1 MEHDTLTK
9 YWLWLVM
16 VLGVA
21 APNAQVMLK
30 HEGGVRNLYRK
41 LHDPECG
48 VLTPEQ
54 RRRLEHTDLHRAEQ
68 VMEYCN
74 EHDIHI
80 LTWSSKLYPHQLRH
94 IYDPPLVLFYRG
106 NKELFRRIIFTV
118 VGTRRPSQYSLTVA
132 EQICGE
138 LARAG
143 LLLASGGAIG
153 IDTCA
158 HSAAVRQGAPT
169 ISVMGCGVDFDYPK
183 ENRSLRERIV
193 ENGLLISEYFPG
205 TGPNAP
211 HFPVRNR
218 ILSGISEGVLV
229 VEAGAKSGSLIT
241 ANLAC
246 EQGKNVFCVPPHD
259 LTDVRYRGTVDLLRD
274 GAYTAYSAMDILST
288 LLTEYPFRL
297 SCYKGDDLKT
307 ERKYKF
313 SEDEICIPPV
323 KKEQTEEQEPKK
335 ASPAIPEEQI
345 SAPPEAVQTAD
356 PELPQEQT
364 PAEEQPSEKQNLY
377 RTPCMVTISEEERQQ
392 SIAEHATPEQQT
404 ILKLLQDGE
413 QNTNAICE
421 LTGMRFEEA
430 SILLIEMEMMGWIRN
445 SERDMYTLPGAEA

>member
-1 MEHDTLTK
+1 MEHDALTK

-21 APNAQVMLK
+21 NPNAQVMLK

-48 VLTPEQ
+48 LLTPEQ
-54 RRRLEHTDLHRAEQ
+54 RHNLERTDLHRAEQ
-68 VMEYCN
+68 VMEYCDS
-74 EHDIHI
+74 HDIHI

-94 IYDPPLVLFYRG
+94 IYNPPLVLFYRG

-118 VGTRRPSQYSLTVA
+118 VGTRRPSQYSLAVA
-132 EQICGE
+132 EQICGD

-143 LLLASGGAIG
+143 VLLASGGAIG
-153 IDTCA
+153 IDACA
-158 HSAAVRQGAPT
+158 HSAAVRHGTPT

-229 VEAGAKSGSLIT
+229 IEAGAKSGSLIT

-259 LTDVRYRGTVDLLRD
+259 LMDGRYGGTVDLLRD

-297 SCYKGDDLKT
+297 SCYKGDNLKT
-307 ERKYKF
+307 ERKYKV
-313 SEDEICIPPV
+313 SEDDFYIPPV
-323 KKEQTEEQEPKK
+323 NKDEPEQAAVQEEQPAEPSETVQQEETE
-335 ASPAIPEEQI
+335 APEEQL
-345 SAPPEAVQTAD
+345 S
-356 PELPQEQT
+356 
-364 PAEEQPSEKQNLY
+364 EEEEPSERQNLY
-377 RTPCMVTISEEERQQ
+377 RTPCIVTVSEEERQR
-392 SIAEHATPEQQT
+392 SIAENATPEQQA

-413 QNTNAICE
+413 QNSNAICE
-421 LTGMRFEEA
+421 LTGMEFEET
-430 SILLIEMEMMGWIRN
+430 SMLLVEMEMMGWIRN
-445 SERDMYTLPGAEA
+445 SERDIYTLPGAEA

>member
-1 MEHDTLTK
+1 MEHDTLTR

-21 APNAQVMLK
+21 DPNAQIMLK
-30 HEGGVRNLYRK
+30 QEGGVQKLYHK
-41 LHDPECG
+41 LHDPGCSY
-48 VLTPEQ
+48 LTPAQ
-54 RRRLEHTDLHRAEQ
+54 RHRMEHTDLHRAEQ
-68 VMEYCN
+68 VIDHCN
-74 EHDIHI
+74 EHGIHI
-80 LTWSSKLYPHQLRH
+80 LTWSSKLYPYQLRH
-94 IYDPPLVLFYRG
+94 IYAPPLVLFYRG

-118 VGTRRPSQYSLTVA
+118 VGTRRPSQYSLMIA
-132 EQICGE
+132 EQMCGE

-153 IDTCA
+153 IDTCV
-158 HSAAVRQGAPT
+158 HSTAIRQGAPT

-183 ENRSLRERIV
+183 ENRSLREKIM

-205 TGPNAP
+205 TRPYPP

-259 LTDVRYRGTVDLLRD
+259 LMDERYSGTIDLLRD
-274 GAYTAYSAMDILST
+274 GAYAVYSAMDILST
-288 LLTEYPFRL
+288 LMTEYPFRL
-297 SCYKGDDLKT
+297 SCYKGDALKT
-307 ERKYKF
+307 ERTHEVP
-313 SEDEICIPPV
+313 EDEVCLPPAE
-323 KKEQTEEQEPKK
+323 KRQTKEQAPKK
-335 ASPAIPEEQI
+335 AAPA
-345 SAPPEAVQTAD
+345 A
-356 PELPQEQT
+356 PQEQM
-364 PAEEQPSEKQNLY
+364 PAKAEPPEKQNLY
-377 RTPCMVTISEEERQQ
+377 RTPCKVTVSEAERQR

-404 ILKLLQDGE
+404 ILKLLQDGG

-421 LTGMRFEEA
+421 LAGMGFEET
-430 SILLIEMEMMGWIRN
+430 SMLLIEMEMMGWIRN
-445 SERDMYTLPGAEA
+445 SERDVYTLPDTET